1 MTDESEDQDSYG
13 PQKSA
18 KPKPMAP
25 KAGLTAWVVT
35 DGKAGMENQ
44 CIGLAEALGITPV
57 IKRIALKFPYAQ
69 LVPWLRVGLENA
81 FDTTRGDAIGAP
93 WPDLLIAS
101 GRASTAASL
110 LARQASGGKTF
121 TVQIQDPGCNPRH
134 FDMVVVPRHDS
145 LRGPN
150 VIYTTGALHRVT
162 RARIE
167 AEAAVWAP
175 QFAAL
180 DPPYAAVL
188 LGGNNGVYKLEPHRM
203 AELADELRV
212 LAIRYGLSLLITP
225 SRRTGPENVK
235 ILTET
240 LAQVP
245 AAIWDG
251 TGPNPYFGMLGLA
264 ESVFVTCDSVS
275 MISEAA
281 STGKP
286 VYIIDMEGHSRKFEA
301 FHDTLRKMG
310 ITRAF
315 TGELSAWDYPVLNDT
330 QQVAV
335 KLSNILDQRMGE
347 N

>member
-1 MTDESEDQDSYG
+1 MTETDAGESAYANAPAPPEDSRI
-13 PQKSA
+13 P
-18 KPKPMAP
+18 
-25 KAGLTAWVVT
+25 GLSVWVVT
-35 DGKAGMENQ
+35 DGKPGMENQ
-44 CIGLAEALGITPV
+44 CLGLAEALGAKPE
-57 IKRIALKFPYAQ
+57 IKRISLKFPYAQ
-69 LVPWLRVGLENA
+69 LVPWLRWGLDRS
-81 FDTTRGDAIGAP
+81 FDATKGDPIGAP

-101 GRASTAASL
+101 GRASTAASI
-110 LARQASGGKTF
+110 LAREASGGKTF
-121 TVQIQDPGCNPRH
+121 TVQIQDPGCNPKL

-150 VIYTTGALHRVT
+150 VITTVGALHRVT

-167 AEAAVWAP
+167 AEAAQWGP

-188 LGGNNGVYKLEPHRM
+188 IGGNNGVYKLEPNRM
-203 AELADELRV
+203 EELADELRV
-212 LAIRYGLSLLITP
+212 MAIRYGLSLLITP
-225 SRRTGPENVK
+225 SRRTGEENVK
-235 ILTET
+235 ILTKMLED
-240 LAQVP
+240 VP

-251 TGPNPYFGMLGLA
+251 TGPNPYFGILGLS

-286 VYIIDMEGHSRKFEA
+286 VYIIDMEGRGRKFET
-301 FHDTLRKMG
+301 FHETLRKMG
-310 ITRAF
+310 VTRAF

-335 KLSNILDQRMGE
+335 RLAKILRMRRGE
-347 N
+347 E